1 MNPWQKS
8 LEFVSISDIGLQRTN
23 NQDSHQEVPAPTQK
37 IWNRRGHIFVVA
49 DGMGA
54 HAAGELASKLATDLI
69 PNAYMKK
76 TTLTPGDSLR
86 EAIQEANRMIH
97 TKGNAD
103 EELRGMG
110 TTCDALVLLPE
121 GALIGHVGDSRVYRL
136 RNSRWEQL
144 TFDHSVVWEMQAQ
157 GLVPDANVQKNI
169 ITRGL
174 GVIPEVEIDLEGPWP
189 CQPGD
194 IFLLCSD
201 GLSGQFEDR
210 EAEMG
215 KILSI
220 LPLREATQAMVD
232 IANLRG
238 GPDNITVTTVKYL
251 GPQQAV
257 GKYAEE
263 NPVPVATRTQLD
275 AMPLPNWVWNI
286 VVAAGVVFLLSLP
299 LTFQQYGCGLPM
311 LLVSSL
317 LLMAFFLYLHLRKAP
332 PAFTNHRLGRG
343 PYRQYDARCDV
354 PFLKTI
360 QSLYAEL
367 RESVREQSSLRW
379 SEIDAHEKRAKKACS
394 EKRLVEAT
402 REYLLAIS
410 SIWRQLSGNEK

>member
-8 LEFVSISDIGLQRTN
+8 LEFVSVSDIGLQRTN

-37 IWNRRGHIFVVA
+37 IWNQRGHVFVVA

-76 TTLTPGDSLR
+76 TILPPGDSLR
-86 EAIQEANRMIH
+86 EAIQEANRLIH

-121 GALIGHVGDSRVYRL
+121 GVLIGHVGDSRVYRL
-136 RNSRWEQL
+136 RNHRWEQL

-157 GLVPDANVQKNI
+157 GIVPDGSVQKNI

-174 GVIPEVEIDLEGPWP
+174 GVIPEVEVDLEGPWP

-220 LPLREATQAMVD
+220 LPLREATHALVD

-251 GPQQAV
+251 GTQQAV

-263 NPVPVATRTQLD
+263 NSIPVATRTQLD
-275 AMPLPNWVWNI
+275 VTPLPNWVWNI

-299 LTFQQYGCGLPM
+299 LTFQEYGCGFPM
-311 LLVSSL
+311 LLVSSFL
-317 LLMAFFLYLHLRKAP
+317 LFVFFLYQKLRKAP
-332 PAFTNHRLGRG
+332 PAFGNYRLGKG
-343 PYRQYDARCDV
+343 PYRQYDARCDL

-360 QSLYAEL
+360 QEMYSEL
-367 RESVREQSSLRW
+367 RESVRGQTSLHW
-379 SEIDAHEKRAKKACS
+379 QEIEAHEKCAKKACM
-394 EKRLVEAT
+394 EKRISEAA

-410 SIWRQLSGNEK
+410 SIWRQLSGENG